1 MIVVSDT
8 TPLISLLKI
17 KRLDL
22 LEKLFSTVHIPRGV
36 FDELTVK
43 KEFENEAQQIRECDF
58 IHIHDVNA
66 QAVNLLRRATK
77 LDLGESEAIVLAD
90 TIKADLTILDDGNA
104 RRVAELEGMVI
115 TGTIGV
121 LGKAY
126 RVGII
131 SADEIRRCV
140 EILRTDGRYFSET
153 LLNSLLSQI
162 QTVS

>member
-1 MIVVSDT
+1 MIVVSNT

-17 KRLDL
+17 NRLDL

-36 FDELTVK
+36 FDELNAK
-43 KEFENEAQQIRECDF
+43 NEFQDEAEQIRNCDF
-58 IHIHDVNA
+58 IQIHDVNA
-66 QAVNLLRRATK
+66 QAVNILRKATK

-90 TIKADLTILDDGNA
+90 TLNADLTILDDGNA
-104 RRVAELEGMVI
+104 RRIAELEGMII

-126 RVGII
+126 RTGFI
-131 SADEIRRCV
+131 SADEIRQCV
-140 EILRTDGRYFSET
+140 EILRTHGRYFSES

-162 QTVS
+162 E